1 MPRFTDTKKLF
12 SYLRKAEAATLKET
26 IVTVQARLT
35 SSRLHP
41 VDTGRMRSS
50 WYATEGAPS
59 QLVPLVT
66 EGGRQNDARQLEVR
80 PGSVYFL
87 VNNLPYAKP
96 VALGIN
102 LPESWGPTPRSK
114 KIGKGKNSRVDPN
127 WYINFR
133 DTTIP
138 KIQELAAQT
147 IKRRYDL

>member
-1 MPRFTDTKKLF
+1 MPRFTDARKLTN
-12 SYLRKAEAATLKET
+12 YLREAEAAVLRET
-26 IVTVQARLT
+26 VIKTQ
-35 SSRLHP
+35 SRLIKISP
-41 VDTGRMRSS
+41 VDSGRFRAS
-50 WYATEGAPS
+50 WFATEGSPSTATASAGSSAPS
-59 QLVPLVT
+59 TDATQLRV
-66 EGGRQNDARQLEVR
+66 NA
-80 PGSVYFL
+80 GSVYFL

>member
-12 SYLRKAEAATLKET
+12 NYLREAEAATLKET

-41 VDTGRMRSS
+41 VNTGRMRSR

-66 EGGRQNDARQLEVR
+66 EGGRQNDARRLEVR

-96 VALGIN
+96 VALGEN
-102 LPESWGPTPRSK
+102 LPPSWGGEPRSK
-114 KIGKGKNSRVDPN
+114 KIGATVDSN

>member
-66 EGGRQNDARQLEVR
+66 EGGRQNDARLLEVR

-87 VNNLPYAKP
+87 VNNLPYARP
-96 VALGIN
+96 VALGEN
-102 LPESWGPTPRSK
+102 LPPSWGGEPRSK
-114 KIGKGKNSRVDPN
+114 KRARSVDPN